1 MRKFCLLFFLLCFTA
16 TIKSQ
21 VPADAIAPEDA
32 AFNAAYA
39 NRNIPTVTGKLL
51 NISADELKKLPISY
65 TLVTPFSK
73 FQVKKTTSAQPDGS
87 FRLEIDYPFPYQQIW
102 FGVGD
107 FFYAGLYVNKE
118 LYLELDMKK
127 IKALKEVNF
136 NGDGVRYLG
145 TDGPLNVYL
154 NNYILYKRPEQL
166 QLSGKISN
174 LISSSRAAANDI
186 LQEYNKLFDSVKK
199 IEDSYIAANP
209 SPYSWL
215 LENERMSEYYSHI
228 CTYYWGKTMDDT
240 IWQKMKQH
248 KSYLI
253 SNNGTLFYNYMTTYI
268 SLSFGGVPT
277 SWKDVAEL
285 PDPEPADK
293 VLIDSLRNSEKKQP
307 EYPYTPENIKKWTKQ
322 LKPQI
327 GKLAYIRS
335 LDKSIQIIDSMFSP
349 ARADFIKLRL
359 NASKDV
365 SEQKVALEH
374 IIRSMHTG
382 WCTEVLQKEYK
393 HTTDKIDEIN
403 KILATSG
410 GGTQHTSFGK
420 PLMETPFGASLYN
433 ASGIKVADF
442 LVKLKQSFP
451 NKAII
456 IDRWATWC
464 GPCLSEMPYGKS
476 LQEESTD
483 LPVVFVYLCTLNGSS
498 ESKWKSKVIELKQ
511 PGIHILI
518 DEALD
523 AELSNYFSF
532 SGYPGYAFIDKAG
545 SYRPGA
551 IKRVSDIE
559 NREALFDL
567 INKK

>member
-1 MRKFCLLFFLLCFTA
+1 MRKFCLLFFLLCFFA

-32 AFNAAYA
+32 AYA
-39 NRNIPTVTGKLL
+39 NRSIPTVTGKLL
-51 NISADELKKLPISY
+51 NISADELKNLTITY

-73 FQVKKTTSAQPDGS
+73 SQVQKIASAQPDGS
-87 FRLEIDYPFPYQQIW
+87 FRLEIDYAFPYQQIW
-102 FGVGD
+102 FGVGK
-107 FFYAGLYVNKE
+107 FFYAGLYVNKD
-118 LYLELDMKK
+118 LYVELDIKK
-127 IKALKEVNF
+127 VKESKKVYF

-154 NNYILYKRPEQL
+154 NNYVLYKRREQL
-166 QLSGKISN
+166 QLSESLSN
-174 LISSSRAAANDI
+174 LLRSSRAETGDI
-186 LQEYNKLFDSVKK
+186 LSDYNKLFDSVKQ

-215 LENERMSEYYSHI
+215 LENERMSEYYGQI
-228 CTYYWGKTMDDT
+228 CTYYWGKTMDNT
-240 IWQKMKQH
+240 IWQKIKQH
-248 KSYLI
+248 KSYLM
-253 SNNGTLFYNYMTTYI
+253 SNNGTLFYNYMATYI
-268 SLSFGGVPT
+268 SILPLDRVST
-277 SWKDVAEL
+277 AWKDLAEL

-293 VLIDSLRNSEKKQP
+293 VLIDSLRESEKKKP
-307 EYPYTPENIKKWTKQ
+307 EYPYTNENISKWTKQ
-322 LKPQI
+322 LRPQI
-327 GKLAYIRS
+327 AKLAYIRS

-365 SEQKVALEH
+365 SEQKLALEH
-374 IIRSMHTG
+374 IIRSMHTA
-382 WCTEVLQKEYK
+382 WCIDVLQKEYK

-433 ASGIKVADF
+433 ASGIKAAD
-442 LVKLKQSFP
+442 LMAKLKQSFP
-451 NKAII
+451 GKAII

-464 GPCLSEMPYGKS
+464 GPCLGEMPHSKK

-483 LPVVFVYLCTLNGSS
+483 LPVVFVYLCTLKSSS
-498 ESKWKSKVIELKQ
+498 EDKWKSKVIELKQ

-518 DEALD
+518 DETQD

-559 NREALFDL
+559 NREALYGL